1 MRLRFLIIPLLLIS
15 LLGAEISQAQSSY
28 EERRAELQQQQEMTR
43 SEIESLNQQIETYQN
58 RLQLA
63 SERHEEMYQRYEEL
77 TRLIALQDERIRR
90 MEQEQQQISREIR
103 LVEENL
109 AELRQELEELIAR
122 HQRTLTYLY
131 KHGRTTELALIL
143 TSASINQLLVRSTYL
158 ARFNEYREAQESAI
172 RNAQAEYELARADL
186 QETQNRNRESL
197 DRIQSEKEQL
207 AHREEQQQENIRLL
221 QRDRNQL
228 EQQLTE
234 VTQQQEELNETLT
247 RLIDEE
253 EEVQRLE
260 EERLRRLAEAE
271 HIEDEE
277 EREAAVARYSS
288 PSVRRAAVSEA
299 ELATYEQAF
308 RESRGQLPWPVEA
321 GTVTEQFGERVHPVF
336 GTRTN
341 NPGIDIAAPPG
352 SQVRTIHD
360 GYVFAVQPL
369 TGFGEVVMVHHGQ
382 YKTVYGN
389 LSDIFVS
396 RGHVL
401 SRGDVIGLSGDED
414 SIRGEVLFF
423 MIRDGNRN
431 VNPEA
436 WLQQANP

>member
-1 MRLRFLIIPLLLIS
+1 MRLRLLIISLLIS

-28 EERRAELQQQQEMTR
+28 EERRNELQQQQEMTR

-186 QETQNRNRESL
+186 QETQERNRESL

-207 AHREEQQQENIRLL
+207 AHREEQQQENIQLL

-253 EEVQRLE
+253 EEVQQLE

-271 HIEDEE
+271 QIEDEE
-277 EREAAVARYSS
+277 EREAAVARYSR
-288 PSVRRAAVSEA
+288 PNVRRAAVSEA

-308 RESRGQLPWPVEA
+308 RESRGQLPWPIEG

-341 NPGIDIAAPPG
+341 NPGIDIAAPSG

-389 LSDIFVS
+389 LSDIFVT

-423 MIRDGNRN
+423 MIRDGSRN

-436 WLQQANP
+436 WLQRANP